1 MSGGNETGEDAA
13 VAQRAASA
21 REAYLRNQQAVAT
34 AKPSDHGRW
43 TPLRVAALIAALLT
57 AGLYVATVVSYYN
70 NPQEEGSTNI
80 DLPTA
85 TSFAALATVLLL
97 VLPFLVEARSV
108 VARVRNILIASVLA
122 FALAL
127 ICIAVFIELGSLVA
141 DLLYN
146 VSH

>member
-1 MSGGNETGEDAA
+1 MADPEGGGADATNKL
-13 VAQRAASA
+13 SA

-34 AKPSDHGRW
+34 AKPMDQRRW
-43 TPLRVAALIAALLT
+43 TPLRIAALCAALLT
-57 AGLYVATVVSYYN
+57 VGLYVATVVSYYN
-70 NPQEEGSTNI
+70 NPQEEGPTNI

-97 VLPFLVEARSV
+97 VLPYLIEARTIA
-108 VARVRNILIASVLA
+108 ARVRNILIAAVLA
-122 FALAL
+122 FGLAL

-146 VSH
+146 LTH

>member
-1 MSGGNETGEDAA
+1 MSDPEGGAADAA
-13 VAQRAASA
+13 EKLSA

-34 AKPSDHGRW
+34 AKPMDHRRW
-43 TPLRVAALIAALLT
+43 TPLRIAALIAALLT

-70 NPQEEGSTNI
+70 NPQEEGPTNI

-97 VLPFLVEARSV
+97 VLPFLLEARTIA
-108 VARVRNILIASVLA
+108 ARVRNILIAAVLA
-122 FALAL
+122 FGLAL

-141 DLLYN
+141 DLIYN
-146 VSH
+146 LGH